1 MFLDFTNFY
10 KSFIRIF
17 CRIAVLL
24 TLMLRI
30 TSNNNVSISTSKN
43 KTNQNIPSSAS
54 NDTGDGGIGRGI
66 ENLSTVA
73 NLTKGKNPNLTYSKP
88 KNWILQ

>member
-1 MFLDFTNFY
+1 MFLDFANFY

-17 CRIAVLL
+17 CRIAVLF

-54 NDTGDGGIGRGI
+54 NDTGGSGIGRGI
-66 ENLSTVA
+66 ENLSTIA
-73 NLTKGKNPNLTYSKP
+73 NLTKGKNPN
-88 KNWILQ
+88 